1 MPVIGYLANRSAG
14 DSVDLVAALKE
25 AGYAEGK
32 NAAIEFRSADN
43 QYESLRDWRR
53 EDSRGPFQCG
63 I

>member
-32 NAAIEFRSADN
+32 NAAIEFRWADN

-53 EDSRGPFQCG
+53 EDSQGPFQCG